1 MKNSLRVLVSVA
13 FVAALSSTA
22 FAQGPGSGP
31 GAGPGPGASAP
42 RMVPGSRMGQG
53 GGMQRGGP
61 RWGKDSTPGW
71 AMMNDEE
78 RKQHREKMQSMKSHG
93 ECTAYMEQHH
103 QQMME
108 RAKAKGMN
116 MPGKPRRDACAGMK

>member
-1 MKNSLRVLVSVA
+1 M
-13 FVAALSSTA
+13 
-22 FAQGPGSGP
+22 GP
-31 GAGPGPGASAP
+31 
-42 RMVPGSRMGQG
+42 G

-61 RWGKDSTPGW
+61 RWGENTTPGW
-71 AMMNDEE
+71 SMMTDDE
-78 RKQHREKMQSMKSHG
+78 RRQHREKMQSMKSHD
-93 ECTAYMEQHH
+93 ECMAYRDQHH